1 MPSSRRY
8 SSSSSSS
15 SLTALAAS
23 LSKEIKEGQWIVAR
37 IVGAQRDY
45 DAAQAVFGAF
55 GSHTISNLPGI
66 FVTSKNFASVSD
78 KRVRILLPKDRFGI
92 PRYAN
97 DKVLRESEFIA
108 VYGISNQ
115 VLVEKRTSG
124 GGGGEP
130 ILIATDVS
138 SGRASK
144 SIVRFIKLLSNEL
157 ASVNKKQQNTVA
169 YAKWKKKGAVVMGDW
184 ELIPKYQRDYENMND
199 MITKILIA
207 IEDTAQLL
215 GLYFDWKS
223 FVGRRFLK
231 DSPNLLFNDDDRK
244 DILDNVIDKMW
255 VISPDSRS
263 WKVDALTW
271 DTEEGDTKLRRME
284 FLAGSREVENLKL
297 LGAYRFEFNTIG
309 ISGGATQL
317 PVIVISEPTLRLLI
331 EIAQDLDKRTKLD
344 DMPKCFSIAAAA
356 KEKAARAKTLLTGD
370 VSEEDIGRAAADVAS
385 AFSNMRN
392 ADGCNYSLDMST
404 QDEMIVKLREAIAK
418 QELQEDAPGSTK
430 QKVVGKVEEVL
441 ASEGN
446 KLLSVVRLEIG
457 VDSLSIEFERYSKL
471 DLLDERGIKM
481 IGKIAPDANTG
492 TFDLLD
498 LPRRFKNAF
507 LTGLRNMAVAQPEG
521 ADILY
526 LLILDE
532 NARAIAKI
540 FINGIEKMLQKARI

>member
-15 SLTALAAS
+15 LKALAAS

-66 FVTSKNFASVSD
+66 FVTSENFASVSD

-169 YAKWKKKGAVVMGDW
+169 YANWKKKGATVMGDW

-223 FVGRRFLK
+223 FVGGRFLK

-284 FLAGSREVENLKL
+284 FLAGSREENLKL
-297 LGAYRFEFNTIG
+297 LGAYRFEYNTIG

-356 KEKAARAKTLLTGD
+356 KEKAARAKTLLTQG
-370 VSEEDIGRAAADVAS
+370 VSEEDIERAAADVAS

-404 QDEMIVKLREAIAK
+404 QDEIIGKLREAIAK
-418 QELQEDAPGSTK
+418 QELQEDASGSTK

-446 KLLSVVRLEIG
+446 KLLSVVRLEKG
-457 VDSLSIEFERYSKL
+457 VDSVSITFERYTKL
-471 DLLDERGIKM
+471 DLFEERGEKM
-481 IGKIAPDANTG
+481 IRKMAPDANTG
-492 TFDLLD
+492 IIIDY
-498 LPRRFKNAF
+498 PRRFTNAVF
-507 LTGLRNMAVAQPEG
+507 TGLRNMAVAQPEG
-521 ADILY
+521 ADISY
-526 LLILDE
+526 LCILDE
-532 NARAIAKI
+532 NAEAIANI